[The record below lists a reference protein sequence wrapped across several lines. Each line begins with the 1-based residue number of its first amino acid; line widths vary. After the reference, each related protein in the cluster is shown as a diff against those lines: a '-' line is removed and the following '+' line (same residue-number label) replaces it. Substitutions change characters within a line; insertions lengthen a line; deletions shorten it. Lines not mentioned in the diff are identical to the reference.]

1 MTDSEYDQM
10 TMSQLRKE
18 QKAAKE
24 REKKIKKELK
34 ARKEKSGPS
43 DRQKEMSA
51 KMSAKMKELKEKHP
65 DKKHTE
71 IFGMAAAAIKNPA
84 DKKGE

>member
-1 MTDSEYDQM
+1 MEDSEYGQM
-10 TMSQLRKE
+10 TDAQLRKE

-24 REKKIKKELK
+24 REKKIKAERDS
-34 ARKEKSGPS
+34 RKQKKGPS
-43 DRQKEMSA
+43 DRQKDMAA
-51 KMSAKMKELKEKHP
+51 KIKELKEKHP

-71 IFGMAAAAIKNPA
+71 IFGMAAAALKKPA